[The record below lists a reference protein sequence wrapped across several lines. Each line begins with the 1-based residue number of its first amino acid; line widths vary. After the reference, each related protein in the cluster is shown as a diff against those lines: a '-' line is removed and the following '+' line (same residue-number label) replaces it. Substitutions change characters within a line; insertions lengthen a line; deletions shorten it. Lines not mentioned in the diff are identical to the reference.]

1 MLWLLAQTAKP
12 SARVMPTALLSS
24 PHVPLPMRA
33 PHARWAVEIDGE
45 QKESLSRPRHSNRAL
60 SPRRFYGGVM

>member
-1 MLWLLAQTAKP
+1 MTRSGHRKLPTVLWLLAQTAKP

-45 QKESLSRPRHSNRAL
+45 
-60 SPRRFYGGVM
+60 